1 MSTSCRSCRP
11 DCTLAALIVSLIIG
25 VITAFLRITAVITL
39 TPAFLW
45 VLLGITVVYLA
56 VLLVSSATSR
66 NRCCELLCNI
76 VTALLAGILGTVLLS
91 IVLLAVEFAA
101 TSVIGAVI
109 AGALLFFFS
118 LTVTSTACLVRCLF
132 NCNELGCGVLL
143 LSCFFCKM
151 SVQIFLHGVF
161 IGALA

>member
-11 DCTLAALIVSLIIG
+11 DCTVFALTASIIVG

-45 VLLGITVVYLA
+45 VLLGIAVVYLA
-56 VLLVSSATSR
+56 VLLITAALR
-66 NRCCELLCNI
+66 HEGCCENLCGI
-76 VTALLAGILGTVLLS
+76 VTALLAGILGTILLS
-91 IVLLAVEFAA
+91 IVLLAIEFVA
-101 TSVIGAVI
+101 TSIIGAII

-132 NCNELGCGVLL
+132 NCN
-143 LSCFFCKM
+143 S
-151 SVQIFLHGVF
+151 
-161 IGALA
+161 